1 MSTPDQPGQPHEP
14 SSHGAGSTPAPEP
27 APFAAPSGAD
37 RPAPEAAQGSAPQ
50 APAPQAPAPPA
61 PTQPAYGQYAPP
73 ASPPAYGQYAPPA
86 PTGWQAGQA
95 PSGTPGYGAPG
106 NGAPQAG
113 PYGQQAYGTYGRPG
127 QGRPAWTP
135 AERPGI
141 VPLRPLTLGEIFD
154 GAFGALRHNPRV
166 MLGLS
171 ALVLTV
177 ATVVGAL
184 LAQLVVPAFAGMLGG
199 LTSDLSAAE
208 QAEFAA
214 LGFDAFFAQ
223 VYGVAGGLGIVL
235 ALVTPVLFGILTVS
249 VSRSVLGDKL
259 SVAAVWSRVRP
270 RLWLLVGWSL
280 LQGVGATVLLT
291 AGVLLTIALAVG
303 ASEVS
308 GGLAALVAI
317 VLVAGMVVAAVWL
330 WTRLLLV
337 PASLVLEGQRLWATV
352 RRAWLLTRGVFWRV
366 LGITL
371 LANVL
376 VGFVGQVV
384 SGLIGGV
391 GGALVGVSAMNGGGL
406 PTASLVAVTAL
417 STLVA
422 SLVQVVFM
430 SGVTGLLYVDTRM
443 RREGFD
449 VTLTAA
455 AQRMAEQRPDSS
467 TRW

>member
-1 MSTPDQPGQPHEP
+1 G
-14 SSHGAGSTPAPEP
+14 PAPQGP
-27 APFAAPSGAD
+27 AP
-37 RPAPEAAQGSAPQ
+37 QGSAPQ
-50 APAPQAPAPPA
+50 GPAPQDAP
-61 PTQPAYGQYAPP
+61 
-73 ASPPAYGQYAPPA
+73 PPAYGQYAPPSS
-86 PTGWQAGQA
+86 PTGWE
-95 PSGTPGYGAPG
+95 SGPASSGAPGYGAPG
-106 NGAPQAG
+106 YGAAQPG
-113 PYGQQAYGTYGRPG
+113 PYGQQAYGTYGGGRPG
-127 QGRPAWTP
+127 QGPQAWT
-135 AERPGI
+135 ATDRPGI

-154 GAFGALRHNPRV
+154 GSFGALRHNPRV

-199 LTSDLSAAE
+199 LTSDLPAAD
-208 QAEFAA
+208 QAELTA
-214 LGFDAFFAQ
+214 LGFDSLFAQ
-223 VYGVAGGLGIVL
+223 AYGVAGGMGIVL
-235 ALVTPVLFGILTVS
+235 ALVTPVLYGILTVS

-270 RLWLLVGWSL
+270 RLWVLVGWAL
-280 LQGVGATVLLT
+280 LQGVGASLLLAAGILVAVLLAVL
-291 AGVLLTIALAVG
+291 AGE
-303 ASEVS
+303 AS
-308 GGLAALVAI
+308 GWLAALV
-317 VLVAGMVVAAVWL
+317 VVALLGVMVVVGVWL
-330 WTRLLLV
+330 WIRLLLV
-337 PASLVLEGQRLWATV
+337 PAALVLEGQRLWATV
-352 RRAWLLTRGVFWRV
+352 RRAWLLTRGVFWRL

-384 SGLIGGV
+384 SGLLGGV
-391 GGALVGVSAMNGGGL
+391 GGALLGFSAVSGGDL
-406 PTASLVAVTAL
+406 STAGFVAVTAL

-455 AQRMAEQRPDSS
+455 AQQVAAQRGDGSA
-467 TRW
+467 RW